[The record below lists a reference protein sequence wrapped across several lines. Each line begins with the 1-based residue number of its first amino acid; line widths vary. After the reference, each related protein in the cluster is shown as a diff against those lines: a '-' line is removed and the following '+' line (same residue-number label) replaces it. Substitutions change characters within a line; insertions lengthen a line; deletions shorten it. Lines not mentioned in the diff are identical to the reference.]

1 MGLVS
6 AQFAVIASAS
16 STGVINTNNRRWA
29 VINNVQQTLAG
40 AERSAGVAAFADV
53 AVLDD
58 EDYADELAK
67 QNACTAIVWLKDQ
80 EYDAADSSGNRV
92 TIIDLLV
99 VIYARKN
106 TDQLGNKADVLSELA
121 TLADIAANALYAD
134 TTRGSNAEYVHYG
147 VSSSI
152 DGTEISKYEITD
164 QQSPNWAKAQLTVR
178 CGYYHSP
185 TGR

>member
-6 AQFAVIASAS
+6 TRFAVIASAS
-16 STGVINTNNRRWA
+16 SSGVVNTNNRRWA

-40 AERSAGVAAFADV
+40 AERSAGVAAFANV

-58 EDYADELAK
+58 EDYADEMAK
-67 QNACTAIVWLKDQ
+67 ENGYVAVIWLKDQ
-80 EYDAADSSGNRV
+80 EFDAADSSGNRV
-92 TIIDLLV
+92 TVIDLLV
-99 VIYARKN
+99 AVYARKN
-106 TDQLGNKADVLSELA
+106 TDNLGSKADVLSELA
-121 TLADIAANALYAD
+121 ALADIAANALYAD
-134 TTRGSNAEYVHYG
+134 TTRGGNAEYVQYG
-147 VSSSI
+147 TSSSI

-164 QQSPNWAKAQLTVR
+164 QQSPQWAKAQLTVR

>member
-6 AQFAVIASAS
+6 TQFAIIASAS
-16 STGVINTNNRRWA
+16 STGVVNTNNRRWA

-40 AERSAGVAAFADV
+40 AERSAGVAAFAEV
-53 AVLDD
+53 AIMDD
-58 EDYADELAK
+58 EDYADEMAK
-67 QNACTAIVWLKDQ
+67 ENGCVAVIWLKDS
-80 EYDAADSSGNRV
+80 EYDAADSLGNRV
-92 TIIDLLV
+92 TVIDLLV
-99 VIYARKN
+99 ALYARKN
-106 TDQLGNKADVLSELA
+106 TDALGDKADVLSELA

-134 TTRGSNAEYVHYG
+134 TTRGSNAEYVQYG

-152 DGTEISKYEITD
+152 DGTEINEYEITD
-164 QQSPNWAKAQLTVR
+164 QASPNWAKAQLTVR

>member
-6 AQFAVIASAS
+6 TKFTLIASAS
-16 STGVINTNNRRWA
+16 SSGVINTNNRRWA
-29 VINNVQQTLAG
+29 VINNVQETLAG
-40 AERSAGVAAFADV
+40 AERSAGVAAFTNV

-67 QNACTAIVWLKDQ
+67 ENSYAAAIWLQDQ
-80 EYDAADSSGNRV
+80 EYDAANSSGNRV
-92 TIIDLLV
+92 TIVDLLV

-106 TDQLGNKADVLSELA
+106 TDHLGNKADVLSELA
-121 TLADIAANALYAD
+121 VLADIAANALYSD
-134 TTRGSNAEYVHYG
+134 TTRGGHAQYVQYG
-147 VSSSI
+147 TSSSL

-164 QQSPNWAKAQLTVR
+164 QQSPNWAKVQLTVR